1 MPFAASRVSLPH
13 ASLSARYRVF
23 LRIASGNRRRLG
35 ETMASHSILL
45 KASMLHLGAE
55 EKRTAMQS
63 LAILGLAR
71 YASHTGGNTAVDT
84 ATLQKL
90 HGEDNAC

>member
-1 MPFAASRVSLPH
+1 
-13 ASLSARYRVF
+13 
-23 LRIASGNRRRLG
+23 
-35 ETMASHSILL
+35 
-45 KASMLHLGAE
+45 MLHLGAE

>member
-1 MPFAASRVSLPH
+1 
-13 ASLSARYRVF
+13 
-23 LRIASGNRRRLG
+23 
-35 ETMASHSILL
+35 
-45 KASMLHLGAE
+45 
-55 EKRTAMQS
+55 MQS

-90 HGEDNAC
+90 HGEDNAYSNLDVWAPSSGAELRRPRAGQRPVAFSLPL